1 MKTQSN
7 WLDQVPHPPQ
17 FKGFKTLEGQAQ
29 IPGST
34 DILSIYMKMVMIVGH
49 GFDQE

>member
-34 DILSIYMKMVMIVGH
+34 DILSIYHEDGDDSGSWI
-49 GFDQE
+49 